1 MWWSRVL
8 KGEAAIDVKDLEAKK
23 PKSSGVRRDGWMDGW
38 MVIYALVNIQKAIEY
53 GHRNS

>member
-1 MWWSRVL
+1 M
-8 KGEAAIDVKDLEAKK
+8 KGEGAIDVKDLEAKK

>member
-1 MWWSRVL
+1 M

-38 MVIYALVNIQKAIEY
+38 MDGDLRSGKHTKSY
-53 GHRNS
+53 